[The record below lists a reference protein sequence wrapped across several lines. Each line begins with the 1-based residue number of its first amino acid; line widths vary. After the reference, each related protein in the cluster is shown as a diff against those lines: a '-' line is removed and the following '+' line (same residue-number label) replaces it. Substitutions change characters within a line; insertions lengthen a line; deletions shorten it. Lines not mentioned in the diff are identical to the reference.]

1 MNGVHDIKKC
11 TIVLNISLKQ
21 KPKILKPTLVV
32 LAAGMG
38 SRYGG
43 LKQLDGIGPA
53 EETIIDF
60 SVYDAIRAGFGKV
73 VFIVRESFVEDFKNK
88 VSARFEDLIEVEF
101 VFQPMEP
108 EIPGLGVVPRQKPW
122 GTGHA
127 MLVAKDVVKE
137 PFAVINADDYYG
149 ISSFEKMAEF
159 LKTKVSPSHLS
170 MVGFQLSKTLS
181 PNGSVSRGI
190 CAMDENRMLTTVVER
205 TKIVINDDGI
215 FDEAEEP
222 AFELSE
228 NDLVSMNFWGFD
240 ASFFV
245 KLEEHFIAFAKANK
259 DNPRSEFYIPLIV
272 NDLVQDGSIK
282 VEVLECREQWYG
294 VTYADD
300 KPKVQ
305 KAVLEMMEQK
315 LYKNPLWKK

>member
-1 MNGVHDIKKC
+1 M
-11 TIVLNISLKQ
+11 
-21 KPKILKPTLVV
+21 KPTLVV

-43 LKQLDGIGPA
+43 LKQLDGVGPQ

-73 VFIVRESFVEDFKNK
+73 VFIVRESFVDDFKDK
-88 VSARFEDLIEVEF
+88 VSARFEHLIEVVF

-108 EIPGLGVVPRQKPW
+108 DIPGVGVVPRQKPW

-127 MLVAKDVVKE
+127 MLVAKEVVNE
-137 PFAVINADDYYG
+137 PFAVVNADDYYG
-149 ISSFEKMAEF
+149 ISSFQIMANF
-159 LKTKVSPSHLS
+159 LNTKVSPSHFS
-170 MVGFQLSKTLS
+170 MVGFQLAKTLS

-190 CAMDENRMLTTVVER
+190 CAMDSNRHLTTVVER
-205 TKIVINDDGI
+205 TKIVIDGDRI
-215 FDEAEEP
+215 FDQAEEP
-222 AFELSE
+222 PFELSE

-240 ASFFV
+240 PSFFTS
-245 KLEEHFIAFAKANK
+245 LEAHFVAFANANK

-272 NDLVQDGSIK
+272 NDLVQQDAVK
-282 VEVLECREQWYG
+282 VEVLECNEQWYG
-294 VTYADD
+294 VTYAED

-305 KAVLEMMEQK
+305 EAIKQMIGK
-315 LYKNPLWKK
+315 GLYDNPLWKQ

>member
-1 MNGVHDIKKC
+1 M
-11 TIVLNISLKQ
+11 
-21 KPKILKPTLVV
+21 KPTLVV

-43 LKQLDGIGPA
+43 LKQLDGVGPA

-73 VFIVRESFVEDFKNK
+73 VFIVRESFVEDFKEK
-88 VSARFEDLIEVEF
+88 VSSRFADLIEVAF

-108 EIPGLGVVPRQKPW
+108 DIPGLGVVPRQKPW

-149 ISSFEKMAEF
+149 ISSFKIMADF
-159 LKTKVSPSHLS
+159 LNTKVTPTHFS
-170 MVGFQLSKTLS
+170 MAGFQLSKTLS
-181 PNGSVSRGI
+181 PNGSVSRGV
-190 CAMDENRMLTTVVER
+190 CEMDAESNLTSVVER
-205 TKIVINDDGI
+205 TKIVIEGDKINYY
-215 FDEAEEP
+215 DEEV

-228 NDLVSMNFWGFD
+228 NTLVSMNFWGFHPE
-240 ASFFV
+240 FF
-245 KLEEHFIAFAKANK
+245 KDLETHFINFAKAYK
-259 DNPRSEFYIPLIV
+259 DNPRSEFYIPLII
-272 NDLVQDGSIK
+272 NDLVQSGKVK
-282 VEVLECREQWYG
+282 VEVLESTEQWYG
-294 VTYADD
+294 VTYAED

-305 KAVLEMMEQK
+305 KAILGMIDQGSYE
-315 LYKNPLWKK
+315 NPLWKK